1 MSRNAHFHHVSPRY
15 GSDSTVKFSHEWPR
29 ITMGFELIQ
38 VNIATWLSTHI
49 EIANEKQRGS
59 NGKLDH
65 ICLKAQLPDMLALAT
80 IVHFVLPM
88 KLLSGKLKH

>member
-1 MSRNAHFHHVSPRY
+1 MFPTTLNS
-15 GSDSTVKFSHEWPR
+15 GSDSTVKFSHVWPR

-38 VNIATWLSTHI
+38 VNITNWLSTHI
-49 EIANEKQRGS
+49 EIANERLRG
-59 NGKLDH
+59 NNRKRDH

-88 KLLSGKLKH
+88 KLLSGKLKQ